1 MSETSNVGS
10 IGSIEF
16 CRLWRPGDDLNA
28 AIAPL
33 ATKAELRAA
42 IAPLATKAELRAA
55 TAPLAT
61 KAELRAAIGESEQRL
76 RAHVADA
83 ISASEQRMRTHFD
96 VVAESLR
103 DDIRLV
109 AEAVAALSE
118 RQR

>member
-1 MSETSNVGS
+1 M
-10 IGSIEF
+10 F
-16 CRLWRPGDDLNA
+16 DDHRPQALPAGVRVVDPPVRVA
-28 AIAPL
+28 GEEPQ
-33 ATKAELRAA
+33 R
-42 IAPLATKAELRAA
+42 
-55 TAPLAT
+55 
-61 KAELRAAIGESEQRL
+61 AIGESEQRM

-83 ISASEQRMRTHFD
+83 VSASEQRMRTHFD